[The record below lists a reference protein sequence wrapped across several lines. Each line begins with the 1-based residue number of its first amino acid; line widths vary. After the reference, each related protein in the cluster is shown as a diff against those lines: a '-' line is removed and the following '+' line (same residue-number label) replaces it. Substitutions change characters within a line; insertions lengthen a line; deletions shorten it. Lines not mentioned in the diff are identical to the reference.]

1 MTMAEHLLAPA
12 EFRNFFTFYK
22 GTPEQVEAVNNL
34 YVAINSADPCLLHDN
49 AEWVRQYREHPKEAA
64 TVDNTWAG
72 ISFAARVAGA
82 KYPECV
88 AAQWALES
96 AWGKSTSGKNNFFG
110 IKGRG
115 TSCSTWEDYGNGP
128 VNITASF
135 RDFGTIQECITYL
148 VDRWYK
154 DFQGYK
160 GVNRAGS
167 REECARLLKA
177 EGYATDPAYPQKLIH
192 LMDQNA

>member
-64 TVDNTWAG
+64 SVDNTWAG

-96 AWGKSTSGKNNFFG
+96 AWGKHMSGRNNPFG
-110 IKGRG
+110 IKGHG
-115 TSCSTWEDYGNGP
+115 TSCITQEEVNGQM
-128 VNITASF
+128 I
-135 RDFGTIQECITYL
+135 TIQAGFQDFANLQEAVTWL
-148 VDRWYK
+148 VDRWYLDYK
-154 DFQGYK
+154 GYR
-160 GVNRAGS
+160 GVNRAQS
-167 REECARLLKA
+167 REECALLLKS
-177 EGYATDPAYPQKLIH
+177 EGYATDSGYSQKLIA
-192 LMDQNA
+192 LMNAHA

>member
-1 MTMAEHLLAPA
+1 MSDHLLSVE
-12 EFRNFFTFYK
+12 EFKNFFRYYK
-22 GTPEQVEAVNNL
+22 GTPEQVDALNHL
-34 YVAINSADPCLLHDN
+34 YVAINDADPCLLHEG
-49 AEWVRQYREHPKEAA
+49 AEWIKLYREKPKAGP
-64 TVDNTWAG
+64 VDNTWAG
-72 ISFAARVAGA
+72 ITEAARIAGA

-135 RDFGTIQECITYL
+135 RDFGSIQECITYL

-167 REECARLLKA
+167 RDECARLLRA
-177 EGYATDPAYPQKLIH
+177 ESYATDPAYSEKLISIMNQH
-192 LMDQNA
+192 A